1 MLIFLPV
8 VFPSGRIFEP
18 EKAAVAGL
26 LGGPVAGGL
35 SSGGKL
41 DGGGGGT
48 GPSLGGG
55 G

>member
-41 DGGGGGT
+41 DGGGGT
-48 GPSLGGG
+48 GPSLEGGG
-55 G
+55 